1 MKGIENLKKLEI
13 LNLSNNEIEKVENI
27 KGLNNLKSID
37 KLKGLDFSYNK
48 IISTEGIEELYNLEN
63 LYLRNNHIEE
73 IGNLK
78 KLYNLKVLD
87 LSHNKITS
95 MNGIENLYKLKVLY
109 LMNNKIYKLCNLND
123 LLQLE
128 YLILDKNKISDI
140 SKIPVKIK
148 YIDLGRQEID
158 LKDYKNTENKYSLNT
173 SFIKLRGGEDLD
185 IDYILENGKYDN
197 HTKTIIWENL
207 STDKLQFEFNNI
219 EDDWM
224 NFSGIVNICLVDKI

>member
-1 MKGIENLKKLEI
+1 
-13 LNLSNNEIEKVENI
+13 
-27 KGLNNLKSID
+27 
-37 KLKGLDFSYNK
+37 
-48 IISTEGIEELYNLEN
+48 
-63 LYLRNNHIEE
+63 
-73 IGNLK
+73 
-78 KLYNLKVLD
+78 
-87 LSHNKITS
+87 
-95 MNGIENLYKLKVLY
+95 
-109 LMNNKIYKLCNLND
+109 
-123 LLQLE
+123 
-128 YLILDKNKISDI
+128 LILDKNKISDI

>member
-1 MKGIENLKKLEI
+1 MGQKVHPTGVRVGIIKDWNSKWYANSNDFADYLVEDQKIRKFLK
-13 LNLSNNEIEKVENI
+13 
-27 KGLNNLKSID
+27 
-37 KLKGLDFSYNK
+37 
-48 IISTEGIEELYNLEN
+48 
-63 LYLRNNHIEE
+63 
-73 IGNLK
+73 K

-148 YIDLGRQEID
+148 YIDLGIQEID

>member
-1 MKGIENLKKLEI
+1 
-13 LNLSNNEIEKVENI
+13 
-27 KGLNNLKSID
+27 
-37 KLKGLDFSYNK
+37 
-48 IISTEGIEELYNLEN
+48 
-63 LYLRNNHIEE
+63 
-73 IGNLK
+73 
-78 KLYNLKVLD
+78 
-87 LSHNKITS
+87 

-224 NFSGIVNICLVDKI
+224 NFSGIVNICLVDKIQLL

>member
-1 MKGIENLKKLEI
+1 
-13 LNLSNNEIEKVENI
+13 
-27 KGLNNLKSID
+27 
-37 KLKGLDFSYNK
+37 
-48 IISTEGIEELYNLEN
+48 
-63 LYLRNNHIEE
+63 
-73 IGNLK
+73 
-78 KLYNLKVLD
+78 
-87 LSHNKITS
+87 
-95 MNGIENLYKLKVLY
+95 
-109 LMNNKIYKLCNLND
+109 MNNKIYKLCNLND

-158 LKDYKNTENKYSLNT
+158 LKDYKNTENKYSLNI
-173 SFIKLRGGEDLD
+173 SFIKLRGDDDLD

-197 HTKTIIWENL
+197 YTKTIIWENL